1 MKRPKDIFY
10 SILLFI
16 MLALFIF
23 LIVIWPNLDYIKT
36 IRTEGILVFSV
47 KTIFIIWGTLFVIGL
62 IDSTS
67 KR

>member
-16 MLALFIF
+16 MLALLIF
-23 LIVIWPNLDYIKT
+23 LTVIWPNLDYIKT
-36 IRTEGILVFSV
+36 IKTEGILVFSV
-47 KTIFIIWGTLFVIGL
+47 KTICIVFGTYLVILL